1 MLTQTAPLPH
11 VTSGAVV
18 LHHQCKDYPLPWTMD
33 LSEVTRLRMDFSE
46 RVETNVVVCRRIL
59 GIFSHQ
65 SVRWCVE
72 SMRFDGYIYIYI
84 HICQCVQFTM
94 QKHTYSIWNHA
105 IGLYNHDDCS
115 RKQTRKLPKHLRISQ
130 WILCKHNWLKF
141 QKAWKTCSINSNNNN
156 NNNHNHNHNHSQKET
171 QLAMFM
177 WVSG

>member
-72 SMRFDGYIYIYI
+72 SMRFDGYIYIYTYLSMCPI
-84 HICQCVQFTM
+84 HNAETHLFNMKPCYRSVQPWWLLTKANQEITKALENLTM
-94 QKHTYSIWNHA
+94 NTLQ
-105 IGLYNHDDCS
+105 
-115 RKQTRKLPKHLRISQ
+115 
-130 WILCKHNWLKF
+130 
-141 QKAWKTCSINSNNNN
+141 
-156 NNNHNHNHNHSQKET
+156 T
-171 QLAMFM
+171 QLTQVPKSLKNMFNQQQQQQQQPQP
-177 WVSG
+177 